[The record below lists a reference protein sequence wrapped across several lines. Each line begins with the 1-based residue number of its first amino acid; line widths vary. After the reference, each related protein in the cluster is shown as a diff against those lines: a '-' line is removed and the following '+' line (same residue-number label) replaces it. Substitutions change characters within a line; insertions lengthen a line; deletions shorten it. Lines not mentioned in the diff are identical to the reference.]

1 MAKKNALMEIV
12 TKVVDLLD
20 PLEPEE
26 RSRAIQLSLTYFGK
40 SLKDL
45 KPETEE
51 EDREEEQPE
60 QSSPVHATAKLWMK
74 QNKIS
79 ADELQQVFHDAD
91 GTISVISEIRGKNNR
106 EKTLNAYVL
115 EGVRNLLST
124 GKPTFDDQSARELCK
139 SSGCYDKG
147 NHSNSLSK
155 RGNLFTGTKEKGWIL
170 TAPGL
175 KRGATLVKELNQKSE

>member
-1 MAKKNALMEIV
+1 MEVV

-40 SLKDL
+40 SLKDI
-45 KPETEE
+45 KAKTGEEDGEE
-51 EDREEEQPE
+51 ELPE
-60 QSSPVHATAKLWMK
+60 QSSDAHANAKPWLK

-91 GTISVISEIRGKNNR
+91 GTISVISEIPGKNNQ

-115 EGVRNLLST
+115 DGVRNLLST
-124 GKPTFDDQSARELCK
+124 GKPTFDDQTARELCR

-155 RGNLFTGTKEKGWIL
+155 RGNLFTGTKEKGWTL
-170 TAPGL
+170 TVPGL
-175 KRGATLVKELNQKSE
+175 KRGAALVKELNQKSA